1 MEEKQIFRKSVMDRL
16 SSPEELNDYLHV
28 TRPSVWIALVAV
40 VVILAGALVWSSVTY
55 INSYVDGTAEVKD
68 GTLAIVLDR
77 ETPFVNRLEAGQEI
91 IVGDAVFTV
100 STIGYRDEGI
110 VVTARCGLMDGTY
123 PAKVKFSKTQLLGM
137 IFN

>member
-1 MEEKQIFRKSVMDRL
+1 MEEKQVFRKSVMDRL

-40 VVILAGALVWSSVTY
+40 VVILAGALLWSSVTY

-68 GTLAIVLDR
+68 GTLAIVLGRD
-77 ETPFVNRLEAGQEI
+77 TPFVDRLEAGQEV
-91 IVGDAVFTV
+91 IVGDTVFIV
-100 STIGYRDEGI
+100 SSVGYRDEGI
-110 VVTARCGLMDGTY
+110 VVTAVCGLTDGTY
-123 PAKVKFSKTQLLGM
+123 PAKVKFSQTQLLGM